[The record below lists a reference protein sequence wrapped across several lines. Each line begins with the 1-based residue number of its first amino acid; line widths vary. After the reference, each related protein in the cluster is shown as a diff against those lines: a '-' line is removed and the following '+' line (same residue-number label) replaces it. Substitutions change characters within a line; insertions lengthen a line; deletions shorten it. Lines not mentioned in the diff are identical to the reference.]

1 MSGQVEQLKR
11 LTGESD
17 EQLLSLL
24 LVRAEALVLAHT
36 NRTKVTSRL
45 QPVILEV
52 ALYLHTAQG
61 NDGVL
66 ARSEGGISLTY
77 KDGLPRTLEALLDGY
92 KIVRCGGRAFE
103 K

>member
-45 QPVILEV
+45 QPAILEV

-77 KDGLPRTLEALLDGY
+77 KLKYELFNCLS
-92 KIVRCGGRAFE
+92 
-103 K
+103 